1 MRSAFNTLVHSG
13 TTRIAPALAMVCAL
27 LVGVVHDTVHAHESG
42 ADAPCC
48 YAGHLAPDLGC
59 AAAHD
64 ASHAPAAR
72 VQAIP
77 DSLARAPCPAR
88 AAAYGARAPPADA
101 IML

>member
-1 MRSAFNTLVHSG
+1 MCSAFNTLVRSG
-13 TTRIAPALAMVCAL
+13 MARIAPALAMVCAL

-48 YAGHLAPDLGC
+48 YAGCFTPDLGC

-72 VQAIP
+72 VQEIP
-77 DSLARAPCPAR
+77 DPLARAPCPAR
-88 AAAYGARAPPADA
+88 AATYGARAPPADA